1 MQWILVYVIFRSAV
15 FLISSFYPELVGYFS
30 LLNSAEFNIEALN
43 NSFEAN
49 MAMLAGPAY
58 DVSSSNE
65 GSVKDFILKT
75 SSADNGSTLGGNG
88 SSENANSNNNGNA
101 NSNNN
106 GNANSNNNGNAN
118 SNNNVN
124 DRTRRALAWLERIL
138 RDTGGVTMNPDRAF
152 SESEIRLFS
161 DNQVRDRMEGLRGLL
176 EDEQNLNDYRR
187 VEHYIEE
194 LRKLSSE
201 SRRRQEERSA
211 FWQEIERL
219 RGSEGRRGR
228 R

>member
-1 MQWILVYVIFRSAV
+1 MQWILLYVIFRSAV
-15 FLISSFYPELVGYFS
+15 FLISSFFPELVGYFS

-49 MAMLAGPAY
+49 MAMLAGPAD

-65 GSVKDFILKT
+65 GSVEEFILKT

-106 GNANSNNNGNAN
+106 
-118 SNNNVN
+118 VN
-124 DRTRRALAWLERIL
+124 DRTRRALDWLERIL

-152 SESEIRLFS
+152 SESEIRRFS

-211 FWQEIERL
+211 LLQEIERL
-219 RGSEGRRGR
+219 RGSEGRRR
-228 R
+228 RR